1 VTRDEAI
8 ARARQHAALRGW
20 HFPDPVRA
28 RRERTFIASGRLR
41 WVVIANATGPGERPR
56 VIIDERTERVE
67 GARLV
72 SVGLAPDPAT
82 PAPPESSPRATATQ
96 QPTSSKAD
104 ASCGRSEA

>member
-8 ARARQHAALRGW
+8 ARARQYATLRGW

-41 WVVIANATGPGERPR
+41 WVVVANATGPGERPR
-56 VIIDERTERVE
+56 VVIDERTERVE

-72 SVGLAPDPAT
+72 SVGPAPDPAP
-82 PAPPESSPRATATQ
+82 PAAPESATRPRATPR
-96 QPTSSKAD
+96 PTSSKAE
-104 ASCGRSEA
+104 ASCGRSEP

>member
-8 ARARQHAALRGW
+8 ARARQYAALRGW

-56 VIIDERTERVE
+56 VVIDERTERVE

-72 SVGLAPDPAT
+72 SVGPAPDPA
-82 PAPPESSPRATATQ
+82 PESATRPRATQ
-96 QPTSSKAD
+96 RPTSSKAE